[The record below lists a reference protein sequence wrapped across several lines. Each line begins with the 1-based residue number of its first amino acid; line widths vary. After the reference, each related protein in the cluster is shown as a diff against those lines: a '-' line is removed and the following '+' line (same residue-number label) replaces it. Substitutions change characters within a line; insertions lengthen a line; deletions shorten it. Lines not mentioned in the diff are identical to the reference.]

1 MIRNVH
7 DEACALIGLG
17 GAISDT
23 QQDWLLR
30 HLEQCEACRLY
41 LEAVNDVVG
50 ALRSVPISADSRLVR
65 ASQMRVRFHARSLRQ
80 MRQRVW
86 LIGMACLGVGL
97 SATVTAPILW
107 SLFAWIGQMAGVPN
121 IVWQA
126 SFMFFFV
133 LPGVIVAVLL
143 LARGAHPIESG
154 KDSGQGS

>member
-1 MIRNVH
+1 M
-7 DEACALIGLG
+7 
-17 GAISDT
+17 
-23 QQDWLLR
+23 

-41 LEAVNDVVG
+41 VQAVNDVVG

-65 ASQMRVRFHARSLRQ
+65 ASQMRVRFHAQSLRE

-86 LIGMACLGVGL
+86 LIGMACLGVGVSTTL
-97 SATVTAPILW
+97 TAPILW
-107 SLFAWIGQMAGVPN
+107 SLFAWIGQMSGVPN

-126 SFMFFFV
+126 SFMFFFA

-143 LARGAHPIESG
+143 LARGTHPIQSG